1 MADQAQPN
9 STPNPT
15 PAPQQPQGVPPTPA
29 PAPVPAPTPQ
39 PVVPVQE
46 VQQAAQN
53 VQQGMQNA
61 TQSAQQATQAAQQ
74 GVQNATQ
81 AVSGGLQQGMDAL
94 KGTGVTDL
102 FKAAENQPKVSST
115 EKLWAMVSYIPL
127 VAVLALLISG
137 ESKYVRL
144 HGRQGLLVFLIF
156 FVCIFVY
163 LVPFIGPL
171 LGGLVQFALFVLGV
185 FSMYQAL
192 IGNWW
197 KIPVLGDIA
206 EMIPIDFFTTITK
219 EVVTG
224 QAAPQDM
231 PMDQSQP
238 AAQEPPQ
245 QPTPPSA

>member
-9 STPNPT
+9 PSPT
-15 PAPQQPQGVPPTPA
+15 PAPQ
-29 PAPVPAPTPQ
+29 PQ
-39 PVVPVQE
+39 PVQPAQQAAVPVQD
-46 VQQAAQN
+46 V
-53 VQQGMQNA
+53 
-61 TQSAQQATQAAQQ
+61 QQATQNLQQGVQNTTQAAQVAQQ

-94 KGTGVTDL
+94 KSTGVTDL
-102 FKAAENQPKVSST
+102 FKAAENQPKVNST
-115 EKLWAMVSYIPL
+115 EKLWAMASYIPL
-127 VAVLALLISG
+127 VAALALLISG

-156 FVCIFVY
+156 FVCIFIY

-171 LGGLVQFALFVLGV
+171 LGGLIQFGLFVLSV

-231 PMDQSQP
+231 QMTDDQSQQ

-245 QPTPPSA
+245 QPTPPSV

>member
-9 STPNPT
+9 PAPT
-15 PAPQQPQGVPPTPA
+15 PAPQ
-29 PAPVPAPTPQ
+29 PQ
-39 PVVPVQE
+39 PVQPVQQAAVPVQD

-53 VQQGMQNA
+53 LQQGVQST
-61 TQSAQQATQAAQQ
+61 TQSAQQAAQVAQQ

-81 AVSGGLQQGMDAL
+81 TISGGLQQGMDAL
-94 KGTGVTDL
+94 KSTGVTDM
-102 FKAAENQPKVSST
+102 FKAAEHQPKVNST

-127 VAVLALLISG
+127 VAALALLISG

-156 FVCIFVY
+156 FVCIFIY

-171 LGGLVQFALFVLGV
+171 LGGLIQFALFILGV

-231 PMDQSQP
+231 QMPDDQSQQ
-238 AAQEPPQ
+238 AEQVPPQ

>member
-1 MADQAQPN
+1 MADPVQPN
-9 STPNPT
+9 QTPNPEPQPQATQQT
-15 PAPQQPQGVPPTPA
+15 PVAPAQQPVA
-29 PAPVPAPTPQ
+29 A
-39 PVVPVQE
+39 PVQE

-94 KGTGVTDL
+94 KSTGVTDL
-102 FKAAENQPKVSST
+102 FKAAENQPKVTST

-156 FVCIFVY
+156 FFCIFVY

-171 LGGLVQFALFVLGV
+171 LGGLVQFALFILGV

-224 QAAPQDM
+224 QAAPQQDM
-231 PMDQSQP
+231 QEAQDQPQQ

>member
-1 MADQAQPN
+1 MADPVPQ
-9 STPNPT
+9 NPA
-15 PAPQQPQGVPPTPA
+15 PAPQQPQAVQPA
-29 PAPVPAPTPQ
+29 PQ
-39 PVVPVQE
+39 PVVPAAPVQE

-53 VQQGMQNA
+53 VQQGAQDA
-61 TQSAQQATQAAQQ
+61 SQSVQQAGQAAQQ
-74 GVQNATQ
+74 GVQNASQ
-81 AVSGGLQQGMDAL
+81 AVTGGLQQGMDAL

-102 FKAAENQPKVSST
+102 FKVAENQPKVNST

-156 FVCIFVY
+156 FFCIFVY

-171 LGGLVQFALFVLGV
+171 FGGLIQFALFVLGV

-197 KIPVLGDIA
+197 KIPVLGDVA

-224 QAAPQDM
+224 QAAPQDA
-231 PMDQSQP
+231 PTGEDQPQQ